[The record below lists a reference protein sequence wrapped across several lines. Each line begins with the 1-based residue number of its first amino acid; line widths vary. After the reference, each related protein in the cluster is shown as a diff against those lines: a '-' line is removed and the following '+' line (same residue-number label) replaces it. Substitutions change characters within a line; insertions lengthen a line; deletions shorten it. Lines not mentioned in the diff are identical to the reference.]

1 MKKSEAKKVRRLSSR
16 VQCDVTFFCCI
27 QAATP
32 KKIKIES
39 RNFTQAELIARALDN
54 EEGNIVEHRDYL
66 KNEEEKRKRA
76 RVVRA
81 TVEGPLLRWVS
92 RGEEIKVIVP
102 PSTMPAYPLPQ
113 SIHPYGSFSSAS
125 GSMPYG
131 QNYSPAMPSGSY
143 VGALNYTPPIVGSAS
158 TATAT
163 ANTTASSLPRK
174 PPAQSQFEPTNYI
187 PYSPQVNAS
196 ISGPTT
202 IPAPQQAISVAQ
214 PIERT
219 EKIARNYVVHELSQY
234 EGAPKALWNE
244 TMSAMFG
251 DHVKWDE
258 LRVYTGRGR
267 PLCKLHSVMS
277 LQFLTFFSYS
287 TAETDVSD
295 NRKTSKLFR
304 PPNRS
309 SICRLEGV

>member
-1 MKKSEAKKVRRLSSR
+1 MALSG
-16 VQCDVTFFCCI
+16 FI

-32 KKIKIES
+32 KKVKIES

-92 RGEEIKVIVP
+92 RGEEIKVVVP
-102 PSTMPAYPLPQ
+102 PPTTSYSMPQPNY
-113 SIHPYGSFSSAS
+113 PYGSFNSAS

-131 QNYSPAMPSGSY
+131 QNYSTQASQIPSGTY
-143 VGALNYTPPIVGSAS
+143 VGALNYTPVLPGA
-158 TATAT
+158 AT
-163 ANTTASSLPRK
+163 TTTSSFQLPK

-187 PYSPQVNAS
+187 SYSPQVNAS
-196 ISGPTT
+196 LSRPPTVPAAQPVAPAPQPA
-202 IPAPQQAISVAQ
+202 IPAPPPATPAAQ
-214 PIERT
+214 PMERR
-219 EKIARNYVVHELSQY
+219 EKVAKNYVIHELSQH
-234 EGAPKALWNE
+234 EGVPKAPWIQ

-267 PLCKLHSVMS
+267 PLSMLYLLVVA
-277 LQFLTFFSYS
+277 TVI
-287 TAETDVSD
+287 D
-295 NRKTSKLFR
+295 
-304 PPNRS
+304 
-309 SICRLEGV
+309 SIFT